1 MICCKWFLNR
11 KAFQFVF
18 WSEFTRCSLL
28 LIFDMLG
35 FHLWHIFL
43 NAALL
48 HMPPILVWNM
58 GFGKGLP
65 DDWSTEILAYQRHD
79 FFLWGGGEFFLIQLL
94 YREIPGSP
102 CFHHF
107 YILNYVN
114 SLWMKPHTCF
124 FFESMGLKTS
134 SKRNRAPCFMKW
146 WGCRPPGVCIHNLK
160 RYLKNGPSFEP
171 LVAPGCFWKKLIFKC
186 GQVLLQR
193 IDTKWP
199 CDP

>member
-1 MICCKWFLNR
+1 M
-11 KAFQFVF
+11 FVT
-18 WSEFTRCSLL
+18 S
-28 LIFDMLG
+28 
-35 FHLWHIFL
+35 HLWYAGISPLTHLFECRPFAYATDSRLEHGFWQRLSRCLVDRNTGVSKTGFL
-43 NAALL
+43 F
-48 HMPPILVWNM
+48 V
-58 GFGKGLP
+58 
-65 DDWSTEILAYQRHD
+65 
-79 FFLWGGGEFFLIQLL
+79 GGGWDVFLIQLL

-107 YILNYVN
+107 YMLNYVN
-114 SLWMKPHTCF
+114 SLWMKLNTSF